1 MTANQEKIKKLFLEY
16 LETVED
22 TSIDKEALKNNA
34 YKVIS
39 ALTPAAAK
47 NILESDKAQQ
57 PLQEADPIE
66 ERSPEEVNR
75 IILNYLLEAE
85 DSQGIPLLYRPIT
98 AGSKGQTVA
107 KSIIELVDYG
117 LAMLNAE
124 LRPIFEAEQRKTEQ
138 ERQAN
143 KENIKKL
150 IFEKYHSIIKRLITL
165 LWDKE
170 AAGSVEDTDIF
181 TPETLISVIPK
192 ESFILNDKVNKL
204 LPIIDVD
211 GQEQPLIVSGKKA
224 KKELTTT
231 ILLSYAGDN
240 LELKGGKS
248 WTAYDRAVHNAV
260 ISLWEAGN
268 TYFTP
273 EMVYRAMNGITADD
287 YISPTAVADVEASIE
302 KSRVIKAVIKCSDV
316 SAAYKKK
323 NTATLD
329 AFLLEVRKATV
340 KAGGT
345 TKAAYCFISQAKPI
359 LYEYSQISGEILA
372 FSPKLLQ
379 TKKAVNSTADVIV
392 IREYLIRR
400 IEEMKSPRKT
410 AYRQNH
416 KIKYAAIYSLLSKEE
431 LTKDKQ
437 KKTKSHIEKLL
448 KYYVGTKYIKGYEE
462 YTIGRRKEGVII
474 DV

>member
-1 MTANQEKIKKLFLEY
+1 M
-16 LETVED
+16 D
-22 TSIDKEALKNNA
+22 S
-34 YKVIS
+34 
-39 ALTPAAAK
+39 
-47 NILESDKAQQ
+47 
-57 PLQEADPIE
+57 
-66 ERSPEEVNR
+66 
-75 IILNYLLEAE
+75 ILN
-85 DSQGIPLLYRPIT
+85 
-98 AGSKGQTVA
+98 
-107 KSIIELVDYG
+107 
-117 LAMLNAE
+117 N
-124 LRPIFEAEQRKTEQ
+124 
-138 ERQAN
+138 
-143 KENIKKL
+143 
-150 IFEKYHSIIKRLITL
+150 
-165 LWDKE
+165 
-170 AAGSVEDTDIF
+170 
-181 TPETLISVIPK
+181 